1 MHEDVFKILET
12 KKLNEVYRIKILHD
26 DFLTRLIE
34 YWKQN
39 DSIKRIDKKD
49 LLNAFTGSFLLC
61 SHYYQF
67 DKEYFNEL
75 LLTFISGI
83 VNK

>member
-1 MHEDVFKILET
+1 MYEDVFKILET

-34 YWKQN
+34 YWEQN